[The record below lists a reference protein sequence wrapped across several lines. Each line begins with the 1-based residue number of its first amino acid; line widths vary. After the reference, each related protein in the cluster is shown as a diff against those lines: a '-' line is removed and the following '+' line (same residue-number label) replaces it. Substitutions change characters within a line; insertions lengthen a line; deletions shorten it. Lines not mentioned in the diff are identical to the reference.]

1 MTSITKFAN
10 NSRVGTRL
18 GGAFGSVLLV
28 MALLS
33 LLALHELRTLQADFD
48 QVVNDN
54 NVRMEHTHAMLTA
67 LDQVR
72 INLRNVVLIAD
83 EAGMNENQARLQQAE
98 STYRQASEALRAM
111 PADAQEQAVRERIEA
126 AASSARPLNAQVL
139 ELGLSNRNLQ
149 ALSMLLEQ
157 AAPATDA
164 WTAALEQ
171 LLQLQRQRNA
181 LAHDASQRASQ
192 QALVWVVGGNLLG
205 LALTL
210 ACGTLVARS
219 ITTQL
224 GGEPAAASALA
235 RAIARGDLSVK
246 VELRPGD
253 DSSMMAHFQRM
264 IDSLSRV
271 VSQVRHNAESV
282 ADASAEIAGG
292 NRDLSLRT
300 EQQANSLEETAAT
313 MEQLGSAA
321 RQNAAHV
328 GQASELALRAAAVA
342 TRGGQVVEQVVGT
355 MRGIDAASKKISDII
370 NVIDGIAFQTNILA
384 LNAAVEAARAG
395 EQGRGFA
402 VVASE
407 VRSLAQRS
415 AAAAKEVATLITTSV
430 ARVEQGSAL
439 VDQAGATMAE
449 VVTAIQRMTNLVG
462 DVKVASDEQSASV
475 AQVGHAVGQMD
486 RVTQQNAVLVE
497 QSARTALHL
506 QDQSR
511 QMVDAVSIFKL
522 S

>member
-1 MTSITKFAN
+1 MMKFADDF
-10 NSRVGTRL
+10 RVGTRL
-18 GGAFGSVLLV
+18 GWAFGSVLLV

-33 LLALHELRTLQADFD
+33 LLAIHELRTLQADFD

-54 NVRMEHTHAMLTA
+54 NVRMEHTHTMLTA

-72 INLRNVVLIAD
+72 VGLRNVVLMAD
-83 EAGMNENQARLQQAE
+83 EAGMQENQARLQQAE
-98 STYRQASEALRAM
+98 SVYRQASQALQAM
-111 PADAQEQAVRERIEA
+111 PADAQEQATHERIDA
-126 AASSARPLNAQVL
+126 AAAAARPLNAQVL

-181 LAHDASQRASQ
+181 QAHDASQVAGQ
-192 QALVWVVGGNLLG
+192 QALAWVSGGNLLG
-205 LALTL
+205 LALTVL
-210 ACGTLVARS
+210 LGTLVARS
-219 ITTQL
+219 ITGQL

-235 RAIARGDLSVK
+235 RSIAQGDLSLRVD
-246 VELRPGD
+246 LRPGD

-282 ADASAEIAGG
+282 ADVSAQIAQG
-292 NRDLSLRT
+292 NHDLSLRT
-300 EQQANSLEETAAT
+300 EQQANSLEETATT

-328 GQASELALRAAAVA
+328 GQASELAFGAAAVA
-342 TRGGQVVEQVVGT
+342 ARGGQVVKQVVDT
-355 MRGIDAASKKISDII
+355 MKGIDEASGRIADII

-430 ARVEQGSAL
+430 ARVEQGSVL

-449 VVTAIQRMTNLVG
+449 VVTAIQRMTKLVG
-462 DVKVASDEQSASV
+462 EVKVASDEQSASV

-486 RVTQQNAVLVE
+486 HVTQQNAVLVE
-497 QSARTALHL
+497 QSARTAQHL
-506 QDQSR
+506 EEQSR